1 MHLNAPTSSRMGTHK
16 KDEINCRDTKKLH
29 FLGTWKSTASEFGI
43 LLHIF
48 SATQSYRKFRIIL

>member
-29 FLGTWKSTASEFGI
+29 FLGTWKSTASEFGT

-48 SATQSYRKFRIIL
+48 FRYTILPQI